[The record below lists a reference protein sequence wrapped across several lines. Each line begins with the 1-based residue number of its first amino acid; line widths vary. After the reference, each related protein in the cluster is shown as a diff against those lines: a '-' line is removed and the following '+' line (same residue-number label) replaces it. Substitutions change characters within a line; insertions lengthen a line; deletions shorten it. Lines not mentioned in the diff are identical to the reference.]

1 MNKGFLNN
9 TSYVGDARMT
19 EVTAN
24 DVGINVDVDAHK
36 LSRGSSVNPV
46 YSTTDTVVTDN
57 GFENGDEETG
67 EDASQMPNANGF
79 VNNDS
84 SPISHTQPETV
95 HNREH
100 SVSETQ
106 TELVNNN
113 IGQKLENQSED
124 QGDEFD

>member
-1 MNKGFLNN
+1 M
-9 TSYVGDARMT
+9 YEQD
-19 EVTAN
+19 
-24 DVGINVDVDAHK
+24 K
-36 LSRGSSVNPV
+36 LSRGSSFNPV
-46 YSTTDTVVTDN
+46 YSTTDTVVADN